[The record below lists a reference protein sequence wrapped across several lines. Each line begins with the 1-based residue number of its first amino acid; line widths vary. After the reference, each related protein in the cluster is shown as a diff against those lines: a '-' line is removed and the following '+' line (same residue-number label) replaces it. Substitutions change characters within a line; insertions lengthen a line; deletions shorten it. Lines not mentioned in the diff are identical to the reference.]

1 MLAFLNQKVIFRMDC
16 IIIGAGIMGLLT
28 ARELSQA
35 GLKVCVLDQSA
46 VGRESSWAGG
56 GILSPLYPWRY
67 SEPVQQLAH
76 WSQQVYPELVTS
88 LFNDTGIDPERRD
101 SGLLVLDSNE
111 LAEAKAWAERYS
123 NSMQLDVLQSKE
135 LNELVPSLS
144 PELKNNTESAMWFP
158 NIGQVRNPCL
168 VKSLNADLIRRGVE
182 IREQTQV
189 ESLLI
194 YKGKINGV
202 VTQAGKIEAD
212 KVIAC
217 SGAWTRDLLQPTDT
231 KVDVQ
236 PVKGQMLMYKADPK
250 LLSQVILMNDRY
262 VIPRRDGRILV
273 GSTLEHAGFDKTTT
287 ANASDDIQKAAVN
300 IIPALAD
307 YPIERHWAGLRPGTD
322 DGVPYIYADEKI
334 KGLYVNCG
342 HYRNGVV
349 LGPASA
355 RLMADIVL
363 EREPIIEPT
372 LFKGN

>member
-1 MLAFLNQKVIFRMDC
+1 MDC

-67 SEPVQQLAH
+67 AEPVQRLAH
-76 WSQQVYPELVTS
+76 WSQQVYPALIEEL
-88 LFNDTGIDPERRD
+88 FQDTGVDPERRE
-101 SGLLVLDSNE
+101 SGLLVLGNDE
-111 LAEAKAWAERYS
+111 LVAAKAWAASYTARLE
-123 NSMQLDVLQSKE
+123 MLDKAQLAD
-135 LNELVPSLS
+135 LVPNLA
-144 PELKNNTESAMWFP
+144 PELINGVEQSLWFP
-158 NIGQVRNPCL
+158 EIGQVRNPCL
-168 VKSLNADLIRRGVE
+168 VKSLNQDLIQRGVE

-194 YKGKINGV
+194 YKDTIKGV
-202 VTQAGKIEAD
+202 CTAAGNIEAD

-217 SGAWTRDLLQPTDT
+217 SGAWTHDLLQVSDSE
-231 KVDVQ
+231 VDVQ
-236 PVKGQMLMYKADPK
+236 PVKGQMLMYKASPD
-250 LLSQVILMNDRY
+250 LLSQIILNNDRY

-273 GSTLEHAGFDKTTT
+273 GSTLEYTGFDKSISQA
-287 ANASDDIQKAAVN
+287 ANEDIQKAATS

-307 YPIERHWAGLRPGTD
+307 YPIERQWAGLRPGTAE
-322 DGVPYIYADEKI
+322 GIPYIYADEKI
-334 KGLYVNCG
+334 EGLYVNCG
-342 HYRNGVV
+342 HFRNGVV

-363 EREPIIEPT
+363 KREPIIDSQHYAHDSIAR
-372 LFKGN
+372 